1 MSQLIIT
8 NLTQQFTMNVTGFT
22 SPIYGSISSAQTRN
36 MSVCFPTKM
45 SQPDI
50 QFDVQ
55 FTSITDFANFALFV
69 RNHQQTAL
77 TTSTPALLN
86 WPERNINNFSGFIQ
100 KFQAG
105 GAKSLYAPTARFS
118 VSLVNSTVSSRTVVA
133 SIANPWN
140 TVYGMGLVDGV
151 LNQPSSANNSLA
163 LNAIG
168 ETIVNLAGGNTSG
181 TGALL
186 SGLVSGITTGS

>member
-1 MSQLIIT
+1 MSQLTIT
-8 NLTQQFTMNVTGFT
+8 SLTQQFTMNVTGFS
-22 SPIYGSISSAQTRN
+22 SPIYGSISSAQTRS
-36 MSVCFPTKM
+36 MAMYFPTKM

-55 FTSITDFANFALFV
+55 FTSVTDFAKFALFV

-105 GAKSLYAPTARFS
+105 GAKALYAPTARFT
-118 VSLVNSTVSSRTVVA
+118 VSLVNSTVSTRTTVA

-140 TVYGMGLVDGV
+140 TVYGMGLIDGV
-151 LNQPSSANNSLA
+151 LNQPSSANNSLV
-163 LNAIG
+163 LNVAG
-168 ETIVNLAGGNTSG
+168 ESIVNAAGGVTSPL
-181 TGALL
+181 GAVV
-186 SGLVSGITTGS
+186 SGLFPGITTGS